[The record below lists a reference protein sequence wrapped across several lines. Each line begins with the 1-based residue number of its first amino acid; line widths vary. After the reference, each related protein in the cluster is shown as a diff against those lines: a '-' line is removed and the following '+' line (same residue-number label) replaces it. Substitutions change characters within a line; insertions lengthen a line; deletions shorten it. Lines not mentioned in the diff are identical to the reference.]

1 MQISNIHVLI
11 HVKKTHN
18 SQQEKISL
26 FDCPQFIGRNYKMSD
41 NTKLAIAK
49 CLCC

>member
-11 HVKKTHN
+11 HVKTHN
-18 SQQEKISL
+18 LKKGKLSL
-26 FDCPQFIGRNYKMSD
+26 FDCPQFIGRNYKMFD

-49 CLCC
+49 C